1 MERETRKKYTT
12 QEIIRGSI
20 IALQQSVH
28 TLAEIAQK
36 LLIHR

>member
-12 QEIIRGSI
+12 KEIRGSV
-20 IALQQSVH
+20 IALQQSGH

-36 LLIHR
+36 LY